1 MSEQTLQLETRSLSS
16 LAKVFAD
23 AELEVEVEGA
33 PFVSASA
40 LGNETFSYQIAFRSR
55 SGLKGIRA
63 KVESELSD
71 VITFRR
77 VGLVPSELPMYDG
90 HDGDLLRST
99 PGLYPDPLY
108 PIGEE
113 GVQAYPGQWRS
124 LWITVSL
131 HERISAGTKPIRIVL
146 ECSEGEVLG
155 EETFLLEVVPS
166 LLPEQKLIHTEWFHV
181 DCLATQYGVEMLSE
195 EHWRLIDRYVQ
206 TAVEHGMNMLLTPLF
221 TPPLDT
227 KVGGERPTMQLV
239 DVRLE
244 GEQYRFGFDKLRRWV
259 EMCDSRGIRYF
270 EFSHLFTQW
279 GAAHAPK
286 VMATA
291 DGEYKRLFGWETD
304 AGGESYR
311 TFLSRLLPELVAF
324 LRENGLAERC
334 YFHVSDEPA
343 ASHLDAYRRASE
355 LVRSNIGELPVLECI
370 SDYPFYEQGMIANPV
385 SANDHIEP
393 FLDNGVPNLWTYY
406 CCVQYKSVANRFFA
420 FPSYRNRI
428 LGMQL
433 YKFQIAGFLH
443 WGYNFWY
450 SQYSLKRLDPYR
462 ETDAD
467 GAFASGDPYL
477 VYPGEDGPIESIRL
491 EVLYEALQD
500 LRALE
505 LLEGVIGREET
516 LSLLEEDLDEPL
528 TFGQFPRDEKWLL
541 NKRARINREIRE
553 RLS

>member
-1 MSEQTLQLETRSLSS
+1 MSEQTLMLETRSISS

-23 AELEVEVEGA
+23 AELEGA

-55 SGLKGIRA
+55 SGMKGIRA

-71 VITFRR
+71 VITIRR
-77 VGLVPSELPMYDG
+77 VGLVPSELPIYDG

-124 LWITVSL
+124 LWIAVNL
-131 HERISAGTKPIRIVL
+131 HERISTGTKPIRIVL
-146 ECSEGEVLG
+146 ENSEGEALG
-155 EETFLLEVVPS
+155 EETFLLDVIPS
-166 LLPEQKLIHTEWFHV
+166 LLPEQKLIHTEWFHS
-181 DCLATQYGVEMLSE
+181 DCLATQYGVEIFGE
-195 EHWRLIDRYVQ
+195 EHWRLIDRYVG
-206 TAVEHGMNMLLTPLF
+206 TAAAHGMNMLLTPLF

-227 KVGGERPTMQLV
+227 KVGGERPTVQLV
-239 DVRLE
+239 DVWLE
-244 GEQYRFGFDKLRRWV
+244 EGRYRFGFDNLRRWV
-259 EMCDSRGIRYF
+259 GMCERNGIRYF

-286 VMATA
+286 IMATVE
-291 DGEYKRLFGWETD
+291 GEYKQIFGWETD

-311 TFLSRLLPELVAF
+311 TFLSLLLPELVAF
-324 LRENGLAERC
+324 VRENDLAERC
-334 YFHVSDEPA
+334 YFHISDEPA

-355 LVRSNIGELPVLECI
+355 LVKSCVGPMPVLDAI
-370 SDYPFYEQGMIANPV
+370 SDYPFYELGLIEHPV
-385 SANDHIEP
+385 SANNHIEP
-393 FLDNGVPNLWTYY
+393 FLEHGVQNLWTYY
-406 CCVQYKSVANRFFA
+406 CCVQYKDVSNRFFA

-433 YKFQIAGFLH
+433 YKFRITGFLH

-450 SQYSLKRLDPYR
+450 SQFSLKRLDPYR

-491 EVLYEALQD
+491 EVMYDALQD

-505 LLEGVIGREET
+505 RLEGLIGREKT

-528 TFGQFPRDEKWLL
+528 TFSRYPRSENWLL
-541 NKRARINREIRE
+541 DKRARINRAIRE
-553 RLS
+553 LLS